1 MKGRPF
7 LGVFSGF
14 FFGLFGGLTLFLF
27 GVVPLDSHLLWILP
41 IVGIVLGLIMAA
53 WAPFGK
59 ATTVQPAQAQAQAQ
73 ASPTAQPAQPAQPAP
88 EASPT
93 PDDTLDDTVVDA
105 DPPVQPDTESQGTTD
120 QPPVQ

>member
-27 GVVPLDSHLLWILP
+27 GVIPLDSHLLWVLP
-41 IVGIVLGLIMAA
+41 IIGIVLGLIMAA

-59 ATTVQPAQAQAQAQ
+59 ATTVQPAQAQV
-73 ASPTAQPAQPAQPAP
+73 SPTAQPVPQTPPAQ
-88 EASPT
+88 
-93 PDDTLDDTVVDA
+93 DDTLDDTVVDA

-120 QPPVQ
+120 QPPDQ

>member
-59 ATTVQPAQAQAQAQ
+59 VTTVQPAQAQAQAQ
-73 ASPTAQPAQPAQPAP
+73 ASPTAQPAP

-105 DPPVQPDTESQGTTD
+105 DPPVRPDTESQGTTD

>member
-59 ATTVQPAQAQAQAQ
+59 ATTVQPAQAQAQA
-73 ASPTAQPAQPAQPAP
+73 SPTAQPAQPAQPAP